1 MAGMPDSEYS
11 FSLTTFA
18 PNGKLAQIEAA
29 LAAVEKG
36 NDSLGIKCTDGVI
49 LATEKRLHT
58 SLMDEECYRKIE
70 NLGSGVGCVFAGI
83 SPDYR
88 VLVRQGRK
96 RAQAYKGMYGDE
108 IPCSQITKGLA
119 DVMQEYTQS
128 GGVRPFGV
136 SLLVAG
142 YDQDQPQLFQVD
154 PSGTYFG
161 WKATAIGKN
170 YKSMKA
176 FLERRY
182 SEDLNIESGIG
193 VALLTLRDCAEG
205 KLTEENVEISIVQN
219 KVDEKTGEMKTE
231 FRLLTPQE
239 VKDYLE
245 DTE

>member
-1 MAGMPDSEYS
+1 MAGMGESEYS

-18 PNGKLAQIEAA
+18 PSGKLAQIESA

-36 NDSLGIKCTDGVI
+36 NDAIGIKCTDGVI

-58 SLMDEECYRKIE
+58 VLMDEEMYTKTEALCQ
-70 NLGSGVGCVFAGI
+70 GCGTVFAGI

-96 RAQAYKGMYGDE
+96 KAQAYKATYGEE
-108 IPCSQITKGLA
+108 IPCSQMTRELA

-136 SLLVAG
+136 SMLVAG
-142 YDQDQPQLFQVD
+142 FDQERPQLFQVD
-154 PSGTYFG
+154 PSGTYFA

-170 YKSMKA
+170 YKAMKA

-182 SEDLNIESGIG
+182 TEELTVEAGLNI
-193 VALLTLRDCAEG
+193 ALLTMRDTAEG
-205 KLTEENVEISIVQN
+205 KLTEDNVEVGIVGSDG
-219 KVDEKTGEMKTE
+219 K
-231 FRLLTPQE
+231 FRLLSKQE
-239 VKDYLE
+239 LKDHLE
-245 DTE
+245 NTE